1 MKEIL
6 SDKKSALIK
15 SEIFRVEAML
25 LDRNAFKK
33 RSIGFFSDPKLN
45 NIDNNTEMFVR
56 DYFNFLGLYYRS
68 DEDSLSL
75 ENYEVLC
82 LKNTYDD
89 ILSEV
94 GSSSSFIIQDIPFQ
108 FAAIMNRKTPKVTAK
123 PTPFPSEDNMDDID
137 ANLAYIR
144 FLTGHQI
151 GCINRGVKQCMDSFF
166 GIRVHKYDID
176 AFPLL
181 CSTAIEL
188 MVFLGDNPSR
198 SNIGESTKFF
208 GLLGE
213 HIESELTRLKTSSSN
228 GLYNLSAIRSVFKR
242 ISSKA

>member
-1 MKEIL
+1 MKKIL

-15 SEIFRVEAML
+15 SEIFRVQAML
-25 LDRNAFKK
+25 SNSDAFKK
-33 RSIGFFSDPKLN
+33 RDIGFFSDPKVNDLDSN
-45 NIDNNTEMFVR
+45 AELFVR
-56 DYFNFLGLYYRS
+56 NYFNFLGLYYRS
-68 DEDSLSL
+68 EEDSLSL
-75 ENYEVLC
+75 ENHEVLC
-82 LKNTYDD
+82 LKNTYDN
-89 ILSEV
+89 ILSGA
-94 GSSSSFIIQDIPFQ
+94 GSSSLFLIQDIPVQ
-108 FAAIMNRKTPKVTAK
+108 FAVIMNRKTPKVTAK
-123 PTPFPSEDNMDDID
+123 LTPFPSEDNMDDID
-137 ANLAYIR
+137 ANLSYIR

-151 GCINRGVKQCMDSFF
+151 GCIGRGVRQCKDSFL
-166 GIRVHKYDID
+166 GIRINKYDID

-198 SNIGESTKFF
+198 SNISESTKFF

-213 HIESELTRLKTSSSN
+213 HIKSELARLKTSSPN